1 MTLVDDRQGNK
12 MKRNG
17 TRKRKENKRKR
28 QSILWSSQKASVAA
42 VAVAVAVAVANNRTM
57 TLEENGHQLDSFLS
71 NQVDSANI
79 IQFSQKKKKTTGRPA
94 VENNNNNNTLV
105 IVTAEWRE
113 QNKTQHDVTESYKIK
128 NNSNENER
136 EQVLNKATESDVD
149 GCLAG
154 ICCCL
159 VFLFL

>member
-28 QSILWSSQKASVAA
+28 QSILWSSQKASVAVAA
-42 VAVAVAVAVANNRTM
+42 VAVAAVAVAVANNRTM

-94 VENNNNNNTLV
+94 VENNNNTLV

-136 EQVLNKATESDVD
+136 EQV
-149 GCLAG
+149 
-154 ICCCL
+154 
-159 VFLFL
+159 